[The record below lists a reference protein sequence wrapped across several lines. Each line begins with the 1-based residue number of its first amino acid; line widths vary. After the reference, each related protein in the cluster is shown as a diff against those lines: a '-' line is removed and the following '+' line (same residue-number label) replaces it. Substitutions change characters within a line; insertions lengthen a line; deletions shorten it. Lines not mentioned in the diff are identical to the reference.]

1 MLRGSQVAG
10 IILVVVG
17 ALTLLGVV
25 TSLPV
30 AAILFASALIGAGIW
45 IIMGVS
51 RGTSDLPREQ
61 AAIPLDGATE
71 ASVTIRHGAGRL
83 AVGAGAAAGD
93 LVSGIFGGG
102 LDSRTSRDGDV
113 LRADLRIKEHGVA
126 GLAGP
131 LLHGKFDT
139 LDWDLVFNPR
149 VTLDLELETG
159 ASESRIVLSD
169 LQARDVRLKTG
180 ASATT
185 IDLPAAAGLTRLW
198 VDSGAASVKV
208 RVPAGVAARIHLR
221 AALAGTR
228 VDTGRFPRR
237 GDSPVYESADFESAA
252 NKVEIDVDTGVGSIE
267 IS

>member
-1 MLRGSQVAG
+1 VLRGSQVAG
-10 IILVVVG
+10 IILVAVG

-30 AAILFASALIGAGIW
+30 TAILFAGALIGAGVW
-45 IIMGVS
+45 IITGVS
-51 RGTSDLPREQ
+51 RGRTDLPREQ
-61 AAIPLDGATE
+61 AAIPLDGAAE
-71 ASVTIRHGAGRL
+71 ASVKIHHGAGRL
-83 AVGAGAAAGD
+83 ALGAGAAPAD
-93 LVSGIFGGG
+93 LLSGVFGGG
-102 LDSRTSRDGDV
+102 LDARTTRDGGV
-113 LRADLRIKEHGVA
+113 LRADLRVKERRVGD
-126 GLAGP
+126 LAGP
-131 LLHGKFDT
+131 WLHGKFDT
-139 LDWDLVFNPR
+139 LDWDLVMNPR

-159 ASESRIVLSD
+159 ASESRIVLTD

-185 IDLPAAAGLTRLW
+185 IDLPTAAGLTRLW

-208 RVPAGVAARIHLR
+208 RVPAGVAARIRLR

-228 VDTGRFPRR
+228 VDAVRFPRR
-237 GDSPVYESADFESAA
+237 GESPVYESADFEGAL